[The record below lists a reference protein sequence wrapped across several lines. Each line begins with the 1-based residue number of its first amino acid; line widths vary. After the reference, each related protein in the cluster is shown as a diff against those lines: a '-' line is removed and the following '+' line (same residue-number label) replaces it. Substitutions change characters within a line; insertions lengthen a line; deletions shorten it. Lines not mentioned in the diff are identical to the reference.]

1 MKKNLLLGL
10 CLVFIAIFFSGCADK
25 KLEYE
30 TKQSAYQVIDD
41 QGTIIKLQGKPQRIM
56 TTHFHLDNLLL
67 GVVPQDR
74 IVAMS
79 KTMDD
84 PMISYAASSDIDKPQ
99 KLTEITLENVVA
111 LKPDLIISRSTI
123 GAEKIQSYRDLGIPV
138 YVSEMPIDV
147 VEVKAKIAGIAEAVG
162 EAEHGKILN
171 AKIDKELAAIEKA
184 AHEKVRY
191 STSCV
196 LVSKMNHNYGGKG
209 CFFDDLCNKAQI
221 RNAVADMGIMNGEL
235 ISKEIM
241 VKADPDFF
249 LLSEGWELKNGNAD
263 TYRQEFYED
272 PALQH
277 LKAVQAKHVLYLK
290 DKYIYA
296 SNQNCVWAVKKLAN
310 LVYGNIFAPEE
321 EVFLKGY

>member
-1 MKKNLLLGL
+1 M
-10 CLVFIAIFFSGCADK
+10 FIAIFFSSCADK
-25 KLEYE
+25 KREYD
-30 TKQSAYQVIDD
+30 TKQSAYQVVDD

-67 GVVPQDR
+67 GVVSQDR

-84 PMISYAASSDIDKPQ
+84 PMISYAAASDIDKPQ

-111 LKPDLIISRSTI
+111 LNPDLIISRSTI
-123 GAEKIQSYRDLGIPV
+123 GEEKIQSYRDLGIPV
-138 YVSEMPIDV
+138 YVSKMPIDV
-147 VEVKAKIAGIAEAVG
+147 EEVKAKIAGIAEVTG

-184 AHEKVRY
+184 VSEKVRY
-191 STSCV
+191 SKSCV
-196 LVSKMNHNYGGKG
+196 LVSKMNHSYGGKG
-209 CFFDDLCNKAQI
+209 CFFDDLCNQAKI

-249 LLSEGWELKNGNAD
+249 LLSEGWELKNSNANM
-263 TYRQEFYED
+263 YRQEFYED
-272 PALQH
+272 PALKH
-277 LKAVQAKHVLYLK
+277 LKAVQAKQVLYLK

-296 SNQNCVWAVKKLAN
+296 SNQNCIWAIKKLAN
-310 LVYGNIFAPEE
+310 IVYGEIFAQEE
-321 EVFLKGY
+321 EIFLKGY